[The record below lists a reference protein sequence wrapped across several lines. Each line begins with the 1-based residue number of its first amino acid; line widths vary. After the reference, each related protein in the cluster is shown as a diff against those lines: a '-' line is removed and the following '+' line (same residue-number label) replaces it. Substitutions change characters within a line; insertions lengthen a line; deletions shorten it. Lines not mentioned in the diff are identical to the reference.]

1 VPSISRVSC
10 CTGVADSG
18 GARPSA
24 AEAARWL
31 AKAEEDLAV
40 AQLLVRTDSP
50 VRWAACFHSQ
60 QAAEKAIKSPLVL
73 AGVDFPRSHALG
85 RLVALLPEG
94 AQCRFDDEALAALDP
109 WATAGRYP
117 EDVDEPDESTT
128 TRIVATAAQIVDTAR
143 ALQI

>member
-1 VPSISRVSC
+1 MPSISRASC
-10 CTGVADSG
+10 CTGVVDSPG
-18 GARPSA
+18 VQPSA
-24 AEAARWL
+24 ADAAGWL

-40 AQLLVRTDSP
+40 AQLLVQSASP

-60 QAAEKAIKSPLVL
+60 QAAEKAIKSRLVL

-94 AQCRFDDEALAALDP
+94 MQSRFDEEALAVLEP

-117 EDVDEPDESTT
+117 EDIDEPDASTA
-128 TRIVATAAQIVDTAR
+128 TRIVATAVHIVDGAR
-143 ALQI
+143 SLQP